1 MLERE
6 AKRCT
11 RAKTNAKGSLR
22 VMFYTYPYIIRSNAL
37 CLQIPCSVRPDS
49 RASNDDSDDCSVNVC
64 DVYSE
69 SSSSVVGSKSSA
81 LPSKKKRA
89 RRVDEALLDY
99 LSRPRPAEN
108 ITEQVFQNTFFS
120 LIQICVRFIQASGV
134 RHVQKTKGN

>member
-6 AKRCT
+6 AKHCT
-11 RAKTNAKGSLR
+11 RAKTNAEGSLR

-37 CLQIPCSVRPDS
+37 CLQIPSSVRPDS
-49 RASNDDSDDCSVNVC
+49 RASNDDSDDCGVNVC
-64 DVYSE
+64 VVYSE
-69 SSSSVVGSKSSA
+69 SSSSVVRSKSSA

-120 LIQICVRFIQASGV
+120 LIQICVQFIQASGV